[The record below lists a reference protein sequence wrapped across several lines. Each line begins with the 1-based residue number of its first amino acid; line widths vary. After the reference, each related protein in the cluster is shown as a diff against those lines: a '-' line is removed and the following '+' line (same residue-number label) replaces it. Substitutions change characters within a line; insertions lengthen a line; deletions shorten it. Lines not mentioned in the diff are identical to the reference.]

1 MTEHHFPLRR
11 RVLLNTAATG
21 AGNAWA
27 MVVAA
32 VSLPL
37 LLRGLGPTEFG
48 LWVLLQ
54 TFYAITGWFSLA
66 DIGLGVA
73 TTRAVADRAAQ
84 NDEHGLARVVS
95 SALGI
100 YVVLGVMGALLL
112 GSVGAAVLPSV
123 FNAPARLRPA
133 VEAALLLFAFQALLD
148 LLTAAT
154 MACLEGLQR
163 MDLSRAIDAIR
174 RTTVAVAT
182 AVVAMQVGG
191 LRAVAAASLAASA
204 AGTIAGAV
212 LLHRHLGVHLTTPN
226 RLEARALIGYGRSVG
241 LLNATG
247 VLHRTMDRFI
257 VGAVFNPAAV
267 TLIEIAIQVQ
277 NAASAVLAASSYAV
291 IPSAAWLR
299 ARGDA
304 RALRELVLRGTK
316 YSLLVT
322 MPLVMGGIVLAAPLV
337 RVWVGARY
345 EDAAGLIAVA
355 LVSIAVAAP
364 LQVGSNV
371 LQGLGRAGLILRP
384 AAIAVVANL
393 ASSLILVRVVGVVG
407 VLQGTL
413 VGAAILT
420 PALARH
426 VLRETGVP
434 AREFARQAL
443 APVVLPTL
451 ALACAAG
458 AIVALPLGSPATLVA
473 GTLCG
478 AAAYAVVSARW
489 SVARGELRELRD
501 LAIGRA

>member
-1 MTEHHFPLRR
+1 MTEHHLPLRR

-48 LWVLLQ
+48 LWVLVQ
-54 TFYAITGWFSLA
+54 TFSAITGWFSLA
-66 DIGLGVA
+66 DLGLGIA

-95 SALGI
+95 SALCI
-100 YVVLGVMGALLL
+100 YVVLGVVSALLL

-123 FNAPARLRPA
+123 FGAPARLRA
-133 VEAALLLFAFQALLD
+133 ELAAALLLFAFQALLD

-163 MDLSRAIDAIR
+163 LDLSRATDAIR

-182 AVVAMQVGG
+182 TVVALQVGG

-204 AGTIAGAV
+204 VGTITGAV
-212 LLHRHLGVHLTTPN
+212 LLRRHLGVRLTAPN
-226 RLEARALIGYGRSVG
+226 RLESRGLISYGRSVG

-257 VGAVFNPAAV
+257 VGAVYGPAAV

-277 NAASAVLAASSYAV
+277 NAASAILAASSYAV

-304 RALRELVLRGTK
+304 GRSG
-316 YSLLVT
+316 SSSS
-322 MPLVMGGIVLAAPLV
+322 
-337 RVWVGARY
+337 GARSTRCWSRCHSSW
-345 EDAAGLIAVA
+345 AGSCSPRRWCTCGWV
-355 LVSIAVAAP
+355 
-364 LQVGSNV
+364 
-371 LQGLGRAGLILRP
+371 RDTTKRP
-384 AAIAVVANL
+384 
-393 ASSLILVRVVGVVG
+393 G
-407 VLQGTL
+407 
-413 VGAAILT
+413 
-420 PALARH
+420 
-426 VLRETGVP
+426 
-434 AREFARQAL
+434 
-443 APVVLPTL
+443 
-451 ALACAAG
+451 
-458 AIVALPLGSPATLVA
+458 
-473 GTLCG
+473 
-478 AAAYAVVSARW
+478 
-489 SVARGELRELRD
+489 
-501 LAIGRA
+501 